1 MGIDPQVFGK
11 YFWGTMHLSALGAPD
26 VFDATLANT
35 YKTFFNQIANVLPCH
50 SCKEHL
56 AQTYQNILI
65 DNALTGSHD
74 LFAWTVGIHNAV
86 NVRLGKPIM
95 TVDDARKKWMH
106 PEFREEQIFKNKTE
120 TDQILTISIAAVIGA
135 MIALA
140 LATFYIYS
148 RNKHHSSR

>member
-11 YFWGTMHLSALGAPD
+11 YFWGTMHLTALGAPD
-26 VFDATLANT
+26 TFDATLANT
-35 YKTFFNQIANVLPCH
+35 YKGFFNQLANVLPCY

-56 AQTYQNILI
+56 VQTYQDISI

>member
-65 DNALTGSHD
+65 DNALTGSHA
-74 LFAWTVGIHNAV
+74 LFAWTVDIHNAV
-86 NVRLGKPIM
+86 NVRLGKPEM
-95 TVDDARKKWMH
+95 AVEDARKKWMN
-106 PEFREEQIFKNKTE
+106 PEFREEQIVKNKSE
-120 TDQILTISIAAVIGA
+120 TDQTLTISISAITAA
-135 MIALA
+135 MIAVA
-140 LATFYIYS
+140 IYFFYVS
-148 RNKHHSSR
+148 SGNKHHSRR